1 MMWSELISIKFL
13 ILYIF
18 ILSACYVHFR
28 GKVRHK
34 FFRQLFDHSTLMAPV
49 NAVMYLCSPVPA
61 KPYLSVEDFPELKVL
76 RENWQVFREEA
87 LALADQG
94 YIKASDKYD
103 DAGFNSFFR
112 TGWKRFYLK
121 WYGENHPSAKKL
133 CPKTLA
139 LLNKVPSV
147 KAAMFASLP
156 PGSKLVKHRDP
167 YAGSLRYH
175 LGLITPNSDQCSIFV
190 DGESYYWRDGEDIM
204 FDETYIHYAHNQTD
218 HPRIILFCDIE
229 RPMRNKIAAWL
240 NHFICKTLMYAS
252 AAPNAESDR
261 TGFVNKAFKYLYAI
275 RRVGKKLKAKN
286 RKLYYL
292 LNLQCLLC

>member
-1 MMWSELISIKFL
+1 MMIAFIYSESIINRLHLLCLAPPLKGENEGEYRMMWSELISIKFL

-204 FDETYIHYAHNQTD
+204 
-218 HPRIILFCDIE
+218 
-229 RPMRNKIAAWL
+229 
-240 NHFICKTLMYAS
+240 
-252 AAPNAESDR
+252 
-261 TGFVNKAFKYLYAI
+261 
-275 RRVGKKLKAKN
+275 
-286 RKLYYL
+286 
-292 LNLQCLLC
+292 